1 MKTDIKH
8 LAAYVA
14 TAIWADGEYDEV
26 EKIALEEIAEACEC
40 ELPSLVEEVEKALA
54 EIENK
59 SDEEIDEYLRSHSV
73 EVEDEEAEIIYL
85 AALQIVTIDGILGA
99 DEVSNLLSIASTL
112 GIDDEVAILHL
123 VDLVKDEPEL
133 QVKF

>member
-14 TAIWADGEYDEV
+14 TAIWADGEYDEI

>member
-14 TAIWADGEYDEV
+14 TSVWAYGEYDEA
-26 EKIALEEIAEACEC
+26 EKISLEEIAEACEC

>member
-14 TAIWADGEYDEV
+14 TAIWADGEYDEA

-73 EVEDEEAEIIYL
+73 EVEDEEAELIYL

>member
-73 EVEDEEAEIIYL
+73 EVEDEEAELIYL
-85 AALQIVTIDGILGA
+85 AALQIVTIDGN
-99 DEVSNLLSIASTL
+99 NLKSRQ
-112 GIDDEVAILHL
+112 ID
-123 VDLVKDEPEL
+123 
-133 QVKF
+133 